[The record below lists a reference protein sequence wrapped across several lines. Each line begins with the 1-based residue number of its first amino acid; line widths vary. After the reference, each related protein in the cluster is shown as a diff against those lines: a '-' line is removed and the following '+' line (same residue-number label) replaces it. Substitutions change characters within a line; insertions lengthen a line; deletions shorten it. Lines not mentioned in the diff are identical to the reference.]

1 MENEFL
7 FDDLEVEKDALPQ
20 GKSVDVFNAL
30 SIADES
36 LGKLYVEQ
44 GYNPYGENFVL
55 TEDYASE
62 ILHNKVD
69 ASEQSQSFL
78 EQSNS
83 EISKNF
89 TTALENGTSLVT
101 ALENE
106 QFVTSDAKL
115 KEQIGKTIVSLKN
128 RNEILKQDITKLKQ
142 KDANAIKMY
151 IELYGMDGELGE
163 LLKDSFTEKA
173 NIQALIM
180 QFMTLIQKRAGTIY
194 AKAQSLKGKVLDEA
208 ALKRE
213 IDKAVEQSK
222 AEDMRRQVELEEIQR
237 KEREQE
243 EERQRQQ
250 EEQERQRQEEE
261 QQKQKE
267 QDAQKSNDEEFS
279 R

>member
-7 FDDLEVEKDALPQ
+7 VDDLEVQKDALPQ
-20 GKSVDVFNAL
+20 DKSVDIFNAL
-30 SIADES
+30 SLADES

-55 TEDYASE
+55 TEEYAGE

-69 ASEQSQSFL
+69 ASEKTSQSFL

-89 TTALENGTSLVT
+89 TTALENCDDLVT

-106 QFVTSDAKL
+106 QFVARDSKL

-128 RNEILKQDITKLKQ
+128 RSELLKLDITKLKQ

-163 LLKDSFTEKA
+163 LLKDTFTEKA
-173 NIQALIM
+173 NMQALIL
-180 QFMTLIQKRAGTIY
+180 QFMALIQKRAGTVY
-194 AKAQSLKGKVLDEA
+194 AKAQNLKNKVMDA
-208 ALKRE
+208 ATLKQE

-222 AEDMRRQVELEEIQR
+222 AEDMRRQAELQEIQR
-237 KEREQE
+237 KEREEQE
-243 EERQRQQ
+243 LQEKQEQEERQR
-250 EEQERQRQEEE
+250 EEE
-261 QQKQKE
+261 QQKKNQ
-267 QDAQKSNDEEFS
+267 QDTQKSNDEEFS

>member
-7 FDDLEVEKDALPQ
+7 FDDLEVQKDALPQ

-180 QFMTLIQKRAGTIY
+180 QFMALIQKRAGTIY

-243 EERQRQQ
+243 EERQRQR

-267 QDAQKSNDEEFS
+267 QDTQKSNDGEFS